1 MYSLRVSGEFPTQGT
16 QIPLIFVYF
25 TFGIILDFLALI
37 FFVFKD
43 YLVRRDN
50 LPNWLQKPGVY
61 LLAKSKKMGKKVDK
75 TDAESPEMQSMSKC
89 NNCDLCQ
96 NCVVDKNKDKEDDDK
111 KNLKNKILRIFNR
124 LVFFVFLFMYFLC
137 YTIVWG
143 LIAS

>member
-43 YLVRRDN
+43 YLVRRDD
-50 LPNWLQKPGVY
+50 LPNWLLKPGVY
-61 LLAKSKKMGKKVDK
+61 LLEKSKQMGKN
-75 TDAESPEMQSMSKC
+75 AENPEMQSMSKC

-96 NCVVDKNKDKEDDDK
+96 KCEADKNKDKEDDDK
-111 KNLKNKILRIFNR
+111 KDLNKKILRIFNR
-124 LVFFVFLFMYFLC
+124 LVFFVFLFVYFLC

-143 LIAS
+143 LITS